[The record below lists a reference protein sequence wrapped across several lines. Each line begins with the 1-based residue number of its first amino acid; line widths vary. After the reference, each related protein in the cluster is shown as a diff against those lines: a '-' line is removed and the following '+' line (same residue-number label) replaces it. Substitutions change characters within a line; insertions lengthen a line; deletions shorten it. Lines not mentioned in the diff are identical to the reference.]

1 MKLAVLTTHPIQ
13 YQVPWFRLLARQPGI
28 ELTVLFCHLPD
39 ANQQGAGF
47 GVEFQWD
54 IPLLEGYAYRLLHN
68 IATTPSVAEFGGCD
82 TPEIA
87 TILRDERFD
96 AVIVNGWVVKSCL
109 QALWACRRYRVPCL
123 VRGESN
129 TLRPRA
135 WYKRWIHRVL
145 LSQYSAFLAIGKS
158 NREFYLQN
166 GVDES
171 RIFMTPYGVDN
182 AWFAAQAACHR
193 GNRPALR
200 RQWGIPEDA
209 FVFLFSGKLIPKKR
223 PQDVIR
229 AMAVAGGGVRS
240 RHLLMVG
247 DGELRAECERL
258 AAEVGTAVTFSGFL
272 NQSEIPAAYACADC
286 LVLPSDA
293 GETWG
298 LVVNE
303 AMACGLPAI
312 VSDHVGCQADL
323 VEEGQTG
330 AVVPLGDV
338 EALGRVMARLAA
350 DGAARERM
358 GAAARVRVAEYSYE
372 RAVAGTLDA
381 LEVVCRRAPRGGATS

>member
-272 NQSEIPAAYACADC
+272 NQSEMPKAYVAADC
-286 LVLPSDA
+286 LVLPSDN

-312 VSDHVGCQADL
+312 VSDQVGCHSDL
-323 VEEGQTG
+323 ILPGRTGFIFPCGDVKALAECVAGITKERGKSEPMGQDARIHVAAYSPDAVVRGVLEALCYATETG
-330 AVVPLGDV
+330 AS
-338 EALGRVMARLAA
+338 E
-350 DGAARERM
+350 
-358 GAAARVRVAEYSYE
+358 
-372 RAVAGTLDA
+372 
-381 LEVVCRRAPRGGATS
+381 